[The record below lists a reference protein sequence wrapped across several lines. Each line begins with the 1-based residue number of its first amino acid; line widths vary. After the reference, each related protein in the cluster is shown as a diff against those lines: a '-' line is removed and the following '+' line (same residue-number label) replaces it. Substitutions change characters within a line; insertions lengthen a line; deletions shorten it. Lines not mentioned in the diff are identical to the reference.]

1 MPAIH
6 LYEITEIILLIISPP
21 ERDPLINGVSEI
33 RMCLSYPWSEMKDD
47 SALTEV
53 KDTEELGDGEIKA
66 NGNFTSIK

>member
-6 LYEITEIILLIISPP
+6 LYEIIEIILLIISSP
-21 ERDPLINGVSEI
+21 ERDPLSNRVSEI

-53 KDTEELGDGEIKA
+53 KDTEDLGDGEIKA

>member
-6 LYEITEIILLIISPP
+6 LYEIIEIILLIISPP
-21 ERDPLINGVSEI
+21 ERDPLSNGVSEI